1 MSMLAERN
9 ILNKII
15 EQRYCRLGCSCDL
28 ISRCSFLCDRLL
40 KSKNLYARLYARLQP
55 RGSSVKLNEKELFT
69 LQFEFPSLT
78 KYIKEN
84 L

>member
-40 KSKNLYARLYARLQP
+40 KSKNLYARLYARLQVN
-55 RGSSVKLNEKELFT
+55 SKIKLTERELFT